1 MRDAETSSG
10 ITSWRVPARAS
21 LRRVLQLALAVI
33 AVAGFAAAFRIA
45 WPQARQAGAVLLA
58 QHDPVA
64 LSEARLAQVKTATL
78 IDETERALAA
88 GDSDLAASFVELA
101 TARGTPLPAD
111 LSERVVAA
119 VHQDASVTRTAAR
132 FAGGF
137 VTGEGGD
144 LAALSGT
151 VAGDLFVFGDIRD
164 LLREG
169 SRLASGEEAD
179 RLLLGLAAA
188 GIAVT
193 AATYVSVGT
202 AAPARAGLS
211 LVKDARKAG
220 RLGAGLAGWAGRS
233 AIDVVDGPMLRGAMA
248 DASVMRPAASLAAL
262 RGAVRADKVAA
273 LIRAAKDAGRIGE
286 KAGTRGALE
295 TLRLADEPADLAR
308 AARLAEGKGT
318 QTRALL
324 KLFGRGA
331 LVLAAGAFDLAV
343 WLFGAAFAL
352 LGLLA
357 SIKATT
363 ERLTEALL
371 RRAKLRRARRAAVR
385 QARSGLAAA
394 PVIG

>member
-1 MRDAETSSG
+1 MSEAETGSG
-10 ITSWRVPARAS
+10 IGAWRAATRPAM
-21 LRRVLQLALAVI
+21 RRLMHSALALTAC
-33 AVAGFAAAFRIA
+33 AGFAAALWMV
-45 WPQARQAGAVLLA
+45 WPQMRQAGAILLA
-58 QHDPVA
+58 QNDPVA
-64 LSEARLAQVKTATL
+64 LSEARLAQVPTATL
-78 IDETERALAA
+78 TDETERALAA
-88 GDSDLAASFVELA
+88 GDSDLAESFVALA
-101 TARGTPLPAD
+101 AARGTPLPLELSGRVAD
-111 LSERVVAA
+111 TVAR
-119 VHQDASVTRTAAR
+119 DASAAQTASR
-132 FAGGF
+132 FARGF

-164 LLREG
+164 LVREG
-169 SRLASGEEAD
+169 SHLASGEEAD

-202 AAPARAGLS
+202 AAPARAGLT

-220 RLGAGLAGWAGRS
+220 RLGAGLAGWARRS
-233 AIDVVDGPMLRGAMA
+233 AADLVDGPTLRAAAA
-248 DASVMRPAASLAAL
+248 DASVMRPAASLAAF
-262 RGAVRADKVAA
+262 RAAVRTDKAAA
-273 LIRAAKDAGRIGE
+273 LIRAAKDAGRIGQ
-286 KAGTRGALE
+286 KAGTRGALD

-331 LVLAAGAFDLAV
+331 LMLAAGAFDLAI

-352 LGLLA
+352 LGFLA

-363 ERLTEALL
+363 ERLTESWLY
-371 RRAKLRRARRAAVR
+371 RAKVRRARRAAVM
-385 QARSGLAAA
+385 QARGGLAVA

>member
-1 MRDAETSSG
+1 MALS
-10 ITSWRVPARAS
+10 PARA
-21 LRRVLQLALAVI
+21 
-33 AVAGFAAAFRIA
+33 
-45 WPQARQAGAVLLA
+45 
-58 QHDPVA
+58 
-64 LSEARLAQVKTATL
+64 
-78 IDETERALAA
+78 
-88 GDSDLAASFVELA
+88 
-101 TARGTPLPAD
+101 
-111 LSERVVAA
+111 
-119 VHQDASVTRTAAR
+119 
-132 FAGGF
+132 
-137 VTGEGGD
+137 GGD

-169 SRLASGEEAD
+169 SRLASGEKAD